1 MVKTVIRCDML
12 ASVPRFVTQKWEQ
25 ASILI
30 IHDMDM
36 ILATYVLFHTY
47 GQPDT
52 CISYLVQYIQTLSV
66 LIITATVRVNSHQMV
81 T

>member
-1 MVKTVIRCDML
+1 M
-12 ASVPRFVTQKWEQ
+12 E
-25 ASILI
+25 
-30 IHDMDM
+30 MDM
-36 ILATYVLFHTY
+36 ILATYVLFRNY

-52 CISYLVQYIQTLSV
+52 GISYLVQHIQALSV